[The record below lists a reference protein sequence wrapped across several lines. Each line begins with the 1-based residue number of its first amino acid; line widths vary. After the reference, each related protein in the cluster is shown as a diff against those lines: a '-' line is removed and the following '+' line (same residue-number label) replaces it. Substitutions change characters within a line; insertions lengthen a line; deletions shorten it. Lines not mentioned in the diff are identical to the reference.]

1 MATRRS
7 GFTLLELLLVMTI
20 IGILAATVTLAVSD
34 TGQRQRLQSEAERV
48 ALAIELAR
56 TEALTRNEIWGLS
69 VAPTTYAF
77 QVYDLNAGAWRE
89 VEEQPFQRR
98 TAEDGVVFRAQTN
111 FARLAQAGNRVDEES
126 TLAERLLQ
134 GNSDDDPPPTI
145 AIFPGGEVTPFQLV
159 VSSGDL
165 TRMVRSF
172 RRHRTHPG
180 SSGRF
185 VGCPIGPRQ
194 RPQSALKP
202 CVVPAGDL
210 RYSN

>member
-77 QVYDLNAGAWRE
+77 QIYDLNAGAWRE

-111 FARLAQAGNRVDEES
+111 FTRLAQAGNRVDEES

-134 GNSDDDPPPTI
+134 GNSDDDPPPMI

-165 TRMVRSF
+165 PAWSARSDGIAPI
-172 RRHRTHPG
+172 RAALDGSWDVPSDPG
-180 SSGRF
+180 SRRN
-185 VGCPIGPRQ
+185 PR
-194 RPQSALKP
+194 
-202 CVVPAGDL
+202 
-210 RYSN
+210 

>member
-1 MATRRS
+1 MAMRRS

-34 TGQRQRLQSEAERV
+34 SGQRQRLQTEAERV

-56 TEALTRNEIWGLS
+56 TQALTRNEIWGLS

-77 QVYDLNAGAWRE
+77 QVYDLNAGEWRE

-98 TAEDGVVFRAQTN
+98 TAEAGVVFRAQTN

-126 TLAERLLQ
+126 TPTERLLQ
-134 GNSDDDPPPTI
+134 GNSDGDPPPTI

-165 TRMVRSF
+165 PAWSARSDGIAPI
-172 RRHRTHPG
+172 RAALDGSWDVPSDPG
-180 SSGRF
+180 SRRN
-185 VGCPIGPRQ
+185 PR
-194 RPQSALKP
+194 
-202 CVVPAGDL
+202 
-210 RYSN
+210 

>member
-1 MATRRS
+1 MAMRRS

-77 QVYDLNAGAWRE
+77 QVYDLSAGAWRE

-111 FARLAQAGNRVDEES
+111 FTRLAQAGNRVDEES
-126 TLAERLLQ
+126 TLAEQLLQ

-159 VSSGDL
+159 VSMGDL
-165 TRMVRSF
+165 PAWSARSDGIAPI
-172 RRHRTHPG
+172 RAALDGSWDVPSDPG
-180 SSGRF
+180 SRRN
-185 VGCPIGPRQ
+185 PR
-194 RPQSALKP
+194 
-202 CVVPAGDL
+202 
-210 RYSN
+210 

>member
-1 MATRRS
+1 MAMRRS

-34 TGQRQRLQSEAERV
+34 SGQRHRLQTEAERV

-77 QVYDLNAGAWRE
+77 QVYDLTEAKWRE

-98 TAEDGVVFRAQTN
+98 TAEEGVVFRAQTN
-111 FARLAQAGNRVDEES
+111 FARFAEGATRVDEES
-126 TLAERLLQ
+126 APAEQLPQ
-134 GNSDDDPPPTI
+134 GNSDEDPPPTI

-165 TRMVRSF
+165 PAWSARSDGIAPVRAALN
-172 RRHRTHPG
+172 G
-180 SSGRF
+180 SWDVPSDAASGRS
-185 VGCPIGPRQ
+185 PR
-194 RPQSALKP
+194 
-202 CVVPAGDL
+202 
-210 RYSN
+210 

>member
-34 TGQRQRLQSEAERV
+34 SGQRHRLQAEAERL

-77 QVYDLNAGAWRE
+77 QVYDLTEAEWRE

-98 TAEDGVVFRAQTN
+98 TAEVGVVFRTQTN
-111 FARLAQAGNRVDEES
+111 FARLAQAGNRVDEQS
-126 TLAERLLQ
+126 TPAERLLQ

-165 TRMVRSF
+165 PAWSARSDGIAPI
-172 RRHRTHPG
+172 RAALDGSWDIPSEPG
-180 SSGRF
+180 SGRD
-185 VGCPIGPRQ
+185 R
-194 RPQSALKP
+194 R
-202 CVVPAGDL
+202 
-210 RYSN
+210 

>member
-134 GNSDDDPPPTI
+134 EQFGRRSTADDSDLSRGRSDAVPVGRI
-145 AIFPGGEVTPFQLV
+145 ERRFA
-159 VSSGDL
+159 
-165 TRMVRSF
+165 RMVRSF

>member
-34 TGQRQRLQSEAERV
+34 TGQRQRLQFEAERV

-98 TAEDGVVFRAQTN
+98 TAEAGVVFRAQTN
-111 FARLAQAGNRVDEES
+111 FARLAQAGNRVDEEP
-126 TLAERLLQ
+126 TLAERLSQ

-165 TRMVRSF
+165 PAWSARSDGIAPI
-172 RRHRTHPG
+172 RAALDGSWDVPSDPG
-180 SSGRF
+180 SRRN
-185 VGCPIGPRQ
+185 PR
-194 RPQSALKP
+194 
-202 CVVPAGDL
+202 
-210 RYSN
+210 

>member
-111 FARLAQAGNRVDEES
+111 FARLAQTGNRVDEES

-165 TRMVRSF
+165 PAWSARSDGIAPI
-172 RRHRTHPG
+172 RAALDGSWDVPSDPG
-180 SSGRF
+180 SGRN
-185 VGCPIGPRQ
+185 
-194 RPQSALKP
+194 
-202 CVVPAGDL
+202 L
-210 RYSN
+210 R